1 MSKKGQLFEEGEPES
16 KDQFQFKIN
25 EKFASK
31 YEHNE
36 RRKLLEKAKEKYG
49 ERALDIDKDS
59 NESESSS
66 SEEEDDDANLIN
78 PKVEKKYLET
88 LIMIRENNPKLK
100 ELKEDLFKDS
110 DFEQEENGN
119 NEQKA
124 SKPITYKDLLREEIL
139 EKMSDSEDD

>member
-1 MSKKGQLFEEGEPES
+1 
-16 KDQFQFKIN
+16 
-25 EKFASK
+25 
-31 YEHNE
+31 
-36 RRKLLEKAKEKYG
+36 
-49 ERALDIDKDS
+49 
-59 NESESSS
+59 
-66 SEEEDDDANLIN
+66 
-78 PKVEKKYLET
+78 
-88 LIMIRENNPKLK
+88 MIRENNPKLK